1 VKGKENFL
9 VKYKEIVENEEV
21 LQKERKKRLLRTVRI
36 QIWKQTKDVH

>member
-9 VKYKEIVENEEV
+9 VKIKKSWKMKKYLK
-21 LQKERKKRLLRTVRI
+21 KKKRLFRTARI